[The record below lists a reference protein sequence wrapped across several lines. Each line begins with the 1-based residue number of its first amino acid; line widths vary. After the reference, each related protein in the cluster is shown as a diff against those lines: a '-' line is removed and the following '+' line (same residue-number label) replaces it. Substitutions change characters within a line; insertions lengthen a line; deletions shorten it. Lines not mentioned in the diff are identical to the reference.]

1 MTYAGDLLRSGQG
14 YSFSSADQ
22 IVMLCRLIA
31 RPDRIGFSAP
41 KVEQAIDARREVTNG
56 LLIPR
61 RETRSGSRP
70 AGASVRPKR
79 LSRWSHGSGDSR
91 TQTAHIEAEAEKPTA
106 RSIAWCPSKC
116 SSI

>member
-1 MTYAGDLLRSGQG
+1 
-14 YSFSSADQ
+14 
-22 IVMLCRLIA
+22 MLNPIEHARQEKDFASYKVEPYVVA

-56 LLIPR
+56 LLVPLAR
-61 RETRSGSRP
+61 NAPVRGQRALPFDLNGSVGGPTARMCTDR
-70 AGASVRPKR
+70 A
-79 LSRWSHGSGDSR
+79 DSR
-91 TQTAHIEAEAEKPTA
+91 TQAAHIEAEAEKPTA